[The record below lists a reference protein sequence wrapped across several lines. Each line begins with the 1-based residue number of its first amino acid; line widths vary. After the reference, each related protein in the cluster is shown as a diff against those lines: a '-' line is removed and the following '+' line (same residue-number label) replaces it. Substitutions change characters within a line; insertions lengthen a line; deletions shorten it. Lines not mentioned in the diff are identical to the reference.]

1 MLNADVRLGKDGN
14 VQGMYT
20 ISEMARMFDLSRQTL
35 IYYDR
40 IGLFKPARVN
50 DEGYRF
56 YAPVQIPQLRL
67 ICLLREMD
75 VELKDI
81 AELLNSGD
89 TARIVAHLEE
99 REGEL
104 RCRIAELERTLG
116 LIDQRKRFYAE
127 AAAWQKLEGRLQLR
141 QYGERHVV
149 FEPWGV
155 GADEMRRELL
165 HPALMRAIQRL
176 RMPEPTA
183 PVAGWG
189 TMVPLATRPG
199 EDVLAGAGSFVT
211 VPDDVDHTRIGGVL
225 TLPSG
230 VYLCQS
236 RWGMPYDPA
245 GIRAMREAIEVHGF
259 RPVGDA
265 FDFCLLDATSYD
277 EQHEEDFCCMQVM
290 VEL

>member
-1 MLNADVRLGKDGN
+1 MLNVDVCLGKDGD

-40 IGLFKPARVN
+40 IGLFKPAHVN
-50 DEGYRF
+50 GEGYRF

-67 ICLLREMD
+67 ICLLRDMD

-89 TARIVAHLEE
+89 TARIVARLEE

-104 RCRIAELERTLG
+104 RERITELERTLG

-127 AAAWQKLEGRLQLR
+127 AAAWQELEGRPQLR

-155 GADEMRRELL
+155 GAGEMRRELL

-189 TMVPLATRPG
+189 TMVPLVSRPG

-211 VPDDVDHTRIGGVL
+211 VPDDADHTRIDGVV
-225 TLPSG
+225 TLPAG

-245 GIRAMREAIEVHGF
+245 GVQALRAIIEDHRF

-265 FDFCLLDATSYD
+265 FDFCLLDATSYN
-277 EQHEEDFCCMQVM
+277 ESHNEDFCCMQVL